1 MKKARVA
8 GISVIALYFVICL
21 EILIMISP
29 FAGFFY
35 AVFNPFLVQLAAHPA
50 TGWLTAFFLPHMVL
64 PSSFFLIAVRV
75 TGSILLVAG
84 LLLFLI
90 CALQIYS
97 AKFRQKGAVT
107 GGLYRFIRHPQ
118 YLALAVAGI
127 GLAILWPRF
136 LGMVLWCF
144 MVFLYYL
151 LAKDEERRVLKDHED
166 TYRPFMERTGMFL
179 PRAIERFLFPAS
191 KAGRFFAFVLLCGLA
206 LGSTFWLRW
215 YTVHHLTLWQQG
227 KVEAVAILPEDSVKM
242 EHRMA
247 DILAMEPIAARLT
260 DNVRYLVY
268 VMPQDY
274 VMQGMIADTGDNWR
288 LYKHHHTMAMIVD
301 WIFHPFR
308 HLRAGHMDMAGHQ
321 PVMMHH
327 DNQGAAVAPTGG
339 IVRRLVWLK
348 LDDLPP
354 SGDPFSAF
362 GMDVARTPVFM
373 ADVEFHSLQLLAI
386 KDLPLYITG
395 WNHVPTPVF

>member
-1 MKKARVA
+1 MKKARVV
-8 GISVIALYFVICL
+8 GIGVIVLYFVICL

-35 AVFNPFLVQLAAHPA
+35 SVFNPFLVRLTAHPVS
-50 TGWLTAFFLPHMVL
+50 GWLTSFFLPHMVL
-64 PSSFFLIAVRV
+64 SSSLFLIAVRV
-75 TGSILLVAG
+75 AGSVFLLAG
-84 LLLFLI
+84 LLLFLV
-90 CALQIYS
+90 CAVQIYS

-136 LGMVLWCF
+136 LGVVLWCC

-151 LAKDEERRVLKDHED
+151 LAKDEERRVLKNYSD
-166 TYRPFMERTGMFL
+166 TYRPYMERTGMFL
-179 PRAIERFLFPAS
+179 PRTLERFLLPAA
-191 KAGRFFAFVLLCGLA
+191 KAGRFLAFVLLCGLA
-206 LGSTFWLRW
+206 LGLAFWLRW
-215 YTVHHLTLWQQG
+215 YTVHHLTLWQQD
-227 KVEAVAILPEDSVKM
+227 KVVAIAILPEDGVKM
-242 EHRMA
+242 GHRMA
-247 DILAMEPIAARLT
+247 DILAMEPVAARLT
-260 DNVRYLVY
+260 DNARYLVY

-288 LYKHHHTMAMIVD
+288 LYKHHHALSMIVD

-308 HLRAGHMDMAGHQ
+308 HLRHGHMAMAGHQ
-321 PVMMHH
+321 PGLHH
-327 DNQGAAVAPTGG
+327 EVLGASVAPTGG
-339 IVRRLVWLK
+339 VVRRLVWLK
-348 LDDLPP
+348 LKDLPLF
-354 SGDPFSAF
+354 GDAFGAF

-373 ADVEFHSLQLLAI
+373 VDVELHRLQLLAV
-386 KDLPLYITG
+386 KDLPSDITG